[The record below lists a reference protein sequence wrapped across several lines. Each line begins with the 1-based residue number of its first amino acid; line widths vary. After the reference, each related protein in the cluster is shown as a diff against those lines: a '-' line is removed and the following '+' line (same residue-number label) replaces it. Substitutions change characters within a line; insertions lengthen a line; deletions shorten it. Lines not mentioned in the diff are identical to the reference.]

1 MVQSIFRM
9 GVEGRRWLV
18 KNQDLSIFVKCP
30 GDSNLLFFSSG
41 YINAVM
47 VEILCQRK
55 IRIIPWTPNSIS
67 EVAEVTRQ
75 NSFKYL
81 GSSSF
86 SYRTRMIFSF
96 ILLIK
101 EYRKREISI
110 SYPAFT
116 TAEIVPA
123 AAVTTKKTAAIVITV
138 FTLASPVSSAIK
150 YLGVRIAAADKISVN
165 TMFKTK

>member
-1 MVQSIFRM
+1 
-9 GVEGRRWLV
+9 
-18 KNQDLSIFVKCP
+18 
-30 GDSNLLFFSSG
+30 
-41 YINAVM
+41 
-47 VEILCQRK
+47 
-55 IRIIPWTPNSIS
+55 
-67 EVAEVTRQ
+67 
-75 NSFKYL
+75 
-81 GSSSF
+81 
-86 SYRTRMIFSF
+86 MIFSF

-123 AAVTTKKTAAIVITV
+123 AAVATKKTAAIVITA